1 MIITE
6 KHAMRL
12 VSQGKA
18 IIEGICRLIDNGPS
32 IYAILTRYDKQR
44 TDHFVIDEKRY
55 EKLMKKWGEK

>member
-18 IIEGICRLIDNGPS
+18 IIEGITTG
-32 IYAILTRYDKQR
+32 YFGYKMMAILTRYDKQR
-44 TDHFVIDEKRY
+44 TDHFEIDEKRY

>member
-6 KHAMRL
+6 KHAMKL
-12 VSQGKA
+12 VREGKA
-18 IIEGICRLIDNGPS
+18 IIEGIVIHDQDTL
-32 IYAILTRYDKQR
+32 AILTRYDKQR